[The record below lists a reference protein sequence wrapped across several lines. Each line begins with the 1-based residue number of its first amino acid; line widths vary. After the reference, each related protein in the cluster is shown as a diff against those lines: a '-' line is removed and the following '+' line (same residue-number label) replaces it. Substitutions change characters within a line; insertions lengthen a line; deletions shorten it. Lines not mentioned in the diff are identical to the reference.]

1 MIRKFIKK
9 WEILI
14 TLIISVTSIF
24 LATKANEMTRIQTE
38 VVRNSSLPDL
48 QVVEKN
54 ENEYDSV
61 IEISN
66 LEGRIDNYNSRIVTF
81 LKCSYVDGKNDF
93 YEEEIPIFN
102 YYIIGSKSGKNIGIL
117 EKKATGGNCYKINS
131 LIQKIPEYSKKN
143 EKSLYAEINSYLCI
157 SYLDVLGETQEIY
170 YQTNLF
176 ESKQINKQEGQVKFA
191 IYDCLYE
198 LNEGIDPNKND
209 DIDVQVLI
217 DIICN
222 TSNLNIEE
230 IAEKQNVQEKGI
242 TNAMLEIIGVFLA
255 SGLAHMLWLLQERKK
270 DKESKSHAASILYY
284 DLKSIETYLGHGRSA
299 VNLRYSFE
307 WKKMIANCSFL
318 KDEQVEILYYIYDK
332 IYDYNYFYNL
342 EEIKKRAVVKED
354 IPHYNMLKDIFIEKT
369 EDNQKYKEILEE
381 LRGHIITNKN

>member
-170 YQTNLF
+170 YQTN
-176 ESKQINKQEGQVKFA
+176 S
-191 IYDCLYE
+191 
-198 LNEGIDPNKND
+198 
-209 DIDVQVLI
+209 
-217 DIICN
+217 
-222 TSNLNIEE
+222 TSI
-230 IAEKQNVQEKGI
+230 
-242 TNAMLEIIGVFLA
+242 
-255 SGLAHMLWLLQERKK
+255 
-270 DKESKSHAASILYY
+270 
-284 DLKSIETYLGHGRSA
+284 
-299 VNLRYSFE
+299 
-307 WKKMIANCSFL
+307 
-318 KDEQVEILYYIYDK
+318 
-332 IYDYNYFYNL
+332 
-342 EEIKKRAVVKED
+342 
-354 IPHYNMLKDIFIEKT
+354 
-369 EDNQKYKEILEE
+369 
-381 LRGHIITNKN
+381 

>member
-117 EKKATGGNCYKINS
+117 EKKA
-131 LIQKIPEYSKKN
+131 
-143 EKSLYAEINSYLCI
+143 
-157 SYLDVLGETQEIY
+157 
-170 YQTNLF
+170 
-176 ESKQINKQEGQVKFA
+176 
-191 IYDCLYE
+191 
-198 LNEGIDPNKND
+198 
-209 DIDVQVLI
+209 
-217 DIICN
+217 
-222 TSNLNIEE
+222 
-230 IAEKQNVQEKGI
+230 
-242 TNAMLEIIGVFLA
+242 
-255 SGLAHMLWLLQERKK
+255 
-270 DKESKSHAASILYY
+270 
-284 DLKSIETYLGHGRSA
+284 
-299 VNLRYSFE
+299 
-307 WKKMIANCSFL
+307 
-318 KDEQVEILYYIYDK
+318 
-332 IYDYNYFYNL
+332 
-342 EEIKKRAVVKED
+342 
-354 IPHYNMLKDIFIEKT
+354 
-369 EDNQKYKEILEE
+369 
-381 LRGHIITNKN
+381 